1 MVGFIKIHRKI
12 MEWEWYKKPNMV
24 HLFLHLLV
32 NANSEDKIWQNQLV
46 KRGQLITGLNTLSDK
61 TGLTVRQLRTCLERL
76 KSTSELSVKTTN
88 KFSIITICIYDNYND
103 NKKINDK
110 QNDKQTVTPTTTTK
124 KYKNKEDIYIDNYL
138 MSKLKSSDFTQGS
151 NEENYFKI
159 VNAFIK
165 VFKENKTLLG
175 DSNMTHLQN
184 AKFISYVEPIRLLI
198 EVDKYK
204 NEEIKVVY
212 DYLKG
217 SESEFWKPNILS
229 TISLRKKFSKLLIEA
244 KKPKTNKNSPT
255 APLPYYQEKNIA
267 IDHSNRD

>member
-32 NANSEDKIWQNQLV
+32 NANSEDKLWQNNLI
-46 KRGQLITGLNTLSDK
+46 KRGQLATGLNSLSDK
-61 TGLTVRQLRTCLERL
+61 TGLSIRTIRTCLERL
-76 KSTSELSVKTTN
+76 KTTNELSVKTTN
-88 KFSIITICIYDNYND
+88 KFSIITICKYDDYND
-103 NKKINDK
+103 NKKLNDK

-124 KYKNKEDIYIDNYL
+124 KYKNKEDIYIDDIL

-151 NEENYFKI
+151 LEENYFKI

-165 VFKENKTLLG
+165 VFKENKKELG
-175 DSNMTHLQN
+175 DSNMTHLNN
-184 AKFISYVEPIRLLI
+184 AKFKPYVEPVRLLM

-204 NEEIKVVY
+204 KEDIKVVY

-217 SESEFWKPNILS
+217 YDSDFWKPNILS

-244 KKPKTNKNSPT
+244 KRPKTNYKT
-255 APLPYYQEKNIA
+255 QDLDQIEM
-267 IDHSNRD
+267 